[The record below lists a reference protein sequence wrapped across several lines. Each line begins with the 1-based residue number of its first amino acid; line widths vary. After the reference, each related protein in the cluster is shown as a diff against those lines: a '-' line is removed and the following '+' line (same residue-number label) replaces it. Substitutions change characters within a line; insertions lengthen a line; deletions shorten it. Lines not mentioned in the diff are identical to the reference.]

1 MLSGYGEVSKD
12 CSGDELEMWSQVL
25 SEWDRQVA
33 ASNTTSSMYS
43 SISIEPPLLP
53 KNLPPLVRSVGVPEA
68 LRGEVWQRMTGA
80 SVQQEEI
87 VETYR
92 ILITKESPDEKVIMR
107 DIHRTFP
114 AHDFFKESGGVG
126 QESLYRIAKAYSVY
140 DSEIGYCQGQS
151 FLIAALLLQM
161 PEEQA
166 FGVLVK
172 IMHNLGLRD
181 MFRENF
187 EQLQLRLYQLDRL
200 IEANMPDLW
209 AHFSECGIEAHM
221 YASQWFLTVF
231 TAKFPLFLVMR
242 VLDLFLLEGFEAV
255 FQVALAI
262 LKVAKRELLQQDF
275 EGLMKYYRVNIPK
288 TYRNEE
294 NARHLMV
301 VATKQIKLKK
311 LKKYQKD
318 WLRIKA
324 EERAKEDPVLR
335 LERENKKLQNENLR
349 LDTENDSLAR
359 ELVNSKIEMR
369 REIDQSE
376 DSRDAL
382 EKELEGTKSLLA
394 EALDERSRLEGETEQ
409 LKTLLK
415 RETDKLDADLATKE
429 NLVAEYK
436 IICSNLSEK
445 LEKTQEKLSKVSKA
459 SQISV
464 SSEGDCSANQT
475 ASDIDERNNE
485 ENILADVKD
494 ERIKELELELAKT
507 KLALVETE
515 CKNQDLTHQ
524 LGALQPSDNHSPLT
538 VGISENDRRSSLTR
552 GGNKWLTK
560 TLSSIRETA
569 ASATASHS
577 TGTNSSSSSSN
588 LVRSATLV
596 SDQIIPTST
605 AGNQISKSSS
615 AQVLKPDER

>member
-1 MLSGYGEVSKD
+1 MLSGFGEVSKD
-12 CSGDELEMWSQVL
+12 CSGSELEMWSQVL
-25 SEWDRQVA
+25 SEWDRQA
-33 ASNTTSSMYS
+33 ATTSSTLSTYS
-43 SISIEPPLLP
+43 SYSLEPPLLP
-53 KNLPPLVRSVGVPEA
+53 KNLPNLVRSVGVPEA

-80 SVQQEEI
+80 SGQQEEI

-92 ILITKESPDEKVIMR
+92 ILITKESPDDKVILR

-172 IMHNLGLRD
+172 IMHNHGLRD

-200 IEANMPDLW
+200 IEATMPDLW
-209 AHFSECGIEAHM
+209 NHFSECGIEAHM

-242 VLDLFLLEGFEAV
+242 VLDLFLLEGFQAV

-262 LKVAKRELLQQDF
+262 LKVSKRELLEQDF

-288 TYRNEE
+288 TYRN
-294 NARHLMV
+294 NDNSHHLMQ

-311 LKKYQKD
+311 LKKYEKD

-335 LERENKKLQNENLR
+335 LERENKKLINDNLR

-369 REIDQSE
+369 RDIDKSE

-382 EKELEGTKSLLA
+382 EKDLEGTKSLLA
-394 EALDERSRLEGETEQ
+394 EAVDERARLEGETEQ

-415 RETDKLDADLATKE
+415 REIDKFDTELATKE
-429 NLVAEYK
+429 NVIAEYK
-436 IICSNLSEK
+436 VICSNLSEK
-445 LEKTQEKLSKVSKA
+445 LEKTQQKLSITSSGNSSNA
-459 SQISV
+459 SLLPNNVDSV
-464 SSEGDCSANQT
+464 DSAT
-475 ASDIDERNNE
+475 NE
-485 ENILADVKD
+485 NEA
-494 ERIKELELELAKT
+494 RIKELELELAKT

-524 LGALQPSDNHSPLT
+524 LSVIQPFDNQSNVPGGA
-538 VGISENDRRSSLTR
+538 ENDRRPSLTR
-552 GGNKWLTK
+552 GGNKWLSK

-577 TGTNSSSSSSN
+577 SGTTIPPPSNN
-588 LVRSATLV
+588 LVRSATLA
-596 SDQIIPTST
+596 PEKTATSASNT
-605 AGNQISKSSS
+605 QMQKSSS
-615 AQVLKPDER
+615 VQGLKTDE

>member
-1 MLSGYGEVSKD
+1 MLSGFGEVSKD
-12 CSGDELEMWSQVL
+12 CPGNELEMWSQVL
-25 SEWDRQVA
+25 ADWDKQIA
-33 ASNTTSSMYS
+33 TTSNSTLSAYS
-43 SISIEPPLLP
+43 SYSLEPPLLP
-53 KNLPPLVRSVGVPEA
+53 KNLPNLVRSVGVPEA

-80 SVQQEEI
+80 SSQQEEI
-87 VETYR
+87 IETYK
-92 ILITKESPDEKVIMR
+92 ILLTKESPDDKVILR

-172 IMHNLGLRD
+172 IMHNHGLRD

-200 IEANMPDLW
+200 IEATMPDLW
-209 AHFSECGIEAHM
+209 NHFSECGIEAHM

-242 VLDLFLLEGFEAV
+242 VLDLFMLEGFQSV

-262 LKVAKRELLQQDF
+262 LKVAKRELLEQDF

-288 TYRNEE
+288 TYRNVE
-294 NARHLMV
+294 NSRHLMQ
-301 VATKQIKLKK
+301 VATKIKLKK
-311 LKKYQKD
+311 LKKYEKD

-335 LERENKKLQNENLR
+335 LERENKKLLNDNLR

-369 REIDQSE
+369 REIDKSE
-376 DSRDAL
+376 DTRDAL
-382 EKELEGTKSLLA
+382 EKDLEGTKSLLS
-394 EALDERSRLEGETEQ
+394 EAVDERTRLEGETEQ

-415 RETDKLDADLATKE
+415 REIDKFDTDMATKE
-429 NLVAEYK
+429 NVISEYK

-445 LEKTQEKLSKVSKA
+445 LEKTQQRLTHA
-459 SQISV
+459 SIDKDSTVQNIDSTDNGKTT
-464 SSEGDCSANQT
+464 SN
-475 ASDIDERNNE
+475 SDEIAARAAE
-485 ENILADVKD
+485 

-524 LGALQPSDNHSPLT
+524 LSVLQPNDNQAT
-538 VGISENDRRSSLTR
+538 VPSLDNDRRSSLTK
-552 GGNKWLTK
+552 GGNKWLSK
-560 TLSSIRETA
+560 TLTSIRETA
-569 ASATASHS
+569 ASAAASHS
-577 TGTNSSSSSSN
+577 SGASSNSSSN
-588 LVRSATLV
+588 LVRSATV
-596 SDQIIPTST
+596 TSDQTLVASAPNSHMQKST
-605 AGNQISKSSS
+605 S
-615 AQVLKPDER
+615 AQVLKQDGK